1 MPFLSI
7 QNISLSF
14 GKVQALSHISIDLEK
29 GEYLVVLGPSGAG
42 KTSLLKSIVGLYHP
56 DSGKIFIDSHEVTK
70 LPPEKRHVAFMP
82 QTYALF
88 NKMDVWG
95 NVSYGPKLQGRSQ
108 KEITDSCNKIL
119 EMVHLENRKDALP
132 SELSGGMK
140 QRTALAR
147 SLTTNFPV
155 LLLDE
160 PLRALDARLRIEL
173 RNELKRIVKNL
184 GFTVLHVT
192 HDQNE
197 AMAVADKILIL
208 NEGKIVQIGKQ
219 ADIYYNPASVF
230 VSAFMDEI
238 NHFEGAISEKTSL
251 GELNLPNG
259 NGSDSKNKEYFNY
272 TVQTTKKLIIT
283 CYSQKDFNI
292 DDNVDVVIKAESIRV
307 KTQNNTDKKQIEANL
322 EKSKKIS
329 IIGTVES
336 KYFLGNW
343 SKLRVKSN
351 SCNWVIKLPSV
362 RAGKYEVGQ
371 TLQLS
376 YRPYNIL
383 LLLKNNLIGG
393 N

>member
-14 GKVQALSHISIDLEK
+14 GKSHALRNISIDLEK

-42 KTSLLKSIVGLYHP
+42 KTSLLKSIAGLYRP
-56 DSGKIFIDSHEVTK
+56 DTGKIFINSREVTK
-70 LPPEKRHVAFMP
+70 LPPEERHVAFMP

-88 NKMDVWG
+88 SKMDVWG

-108 KEITDSCNKIL
+108 QEINDDCNKIL

-184 GFTVLHVT
+184 GFTVMHVT

-197 AMAVADKILIL
+197 AMAVADRILVL
-208 NEGKIVQIGKQ
+208 NKG
-219 ADIYYNPASVF
+219 
-230 VSAFMDEI
+230 
-238 NHFEGAISEKTSL
+238 
-251 GELNLPNG
+251 
-259 NGSDSKNKEYFNY
+259 
-272 TVQTTKKLIIT
+272 
-283 CYSQKDFNI
+283 
-292 DDNVDVVIKAESIRV
+292 
-307 KTQNNTDKKQIEANL
+307 
-322 EKSKKIS
+322 
-329 IIGTVES
+329 
-336 KYFLGNW
+336 
-343 SKLRVKSN
+343 
-351 SCNWVIKLPSV
+351 
-362 RAGKYEVGQ
+362 
-371 TLQLS
+371 
-376 YRPYNIL
+376 
-383 LLLKNNLIGG
+383 
-393 N
+393 